1 MRGQKSTKI
10 KAIIIG
16 IVTILIFGFLFWE
29 HFNGGITSHHLL
41 NQKNLPSI
49 SNWWSG
55 LLLPIFT
62 WFLLS
67 RIEKR
72 LERQSSQTQYT
83 NKSIRRVFWL
93 FLTGLIFGIL
103 LSTSFMNEY
112 KPFLD
117 NVLYILIAL
126 SFVIPIYYSEFIL
139 GFILGMTFTFGAI
152 IPTIFILVMG
162 VIGMV
167 THKFIRPLIL
177 KLIANFRNS

>member
-1 MRGQKSTKI
+1 MQSQKLTKTKI
-10 KAIIIG
+10 TIIG
-16 IVTILIFGFLFWE
+16 TVTILIFGFLFWE
-29 HFNGGITSHHLL
+29 HFNGGVTSHHLL
-41 NQKNLPSI
+41 HQEDLPSI

-55 LLLPIFT
+55 LLLPILT

-72 LERQSSQTQYT
+72 LKKQSSQTQLT
-83 NKSIRRVFWL
+83 NNFISKAFWL

-103 LSTSFMNEY
+103 LSASFTNEY
-112 KPFLD
+112 QLFLD

-126 SFVIPIYYSEFIL
+126 SFVIPLYYSEFIL

-152 IPTIFILVMG
+152 IPTVFILLVA

-167 THKFIRPLIL
+167 TYKFIRPLIL
-177 KLIANFRNS
+177 KLIPKNRNS